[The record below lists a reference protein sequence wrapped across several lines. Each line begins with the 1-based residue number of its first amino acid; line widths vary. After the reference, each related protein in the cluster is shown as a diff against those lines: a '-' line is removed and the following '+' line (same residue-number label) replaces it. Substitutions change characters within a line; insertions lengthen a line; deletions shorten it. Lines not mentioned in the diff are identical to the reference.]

1 MNSLSNIDIEKI
13 CEQLNLPLRGVYSKD
28 LLPKDLQEG
37 YYIINLTD
45 HRNSAM
51 GHWTGFYFSSASQ
64 SRGKGIEEN
73 WGVRGAH
80 PSLYFDSFGF
90 VPPKEIE
97 IIFSPDYVY
106 NAKQIQDITSSAC
119 GFFCIAF
126 IAYTSRGCERSPN
139 FKKQNRKPSRVDFQS
154 FCDLFSKDTKV
165 NDINLFQFLSA
176 L

>member
-13 CEQLNLPLRGVYSKD
+13 CKQLNLPLRGVYSKD

-64 SRGKGIEEN
+64 
-73 WGVRGAH
+73 RGAH

-97 IIFSPDYVY
+97 MVFSPDYIY
-106 NAKQIQDITSSAC
+106 NAKQIQDISSSAC

-126 IAYTSRGCERSPN
+126 IAYTSRGCELSPN

-165 NDINLFQFLSA
+165 NDDNLQNILSS
-176 L
+176 LT

>member
-28 LLPKDLQEG
+28 LLPKVLHEG

-51 GHWTGFYFSSASQ
+51 GHWTGFYFSSASR
-64 SRGKGIEEN
+64 SRGKGETQSPFDG
-73 WGVRGAH
+73 GV
-80 PSLYFDSFGF
+80 SLYFDSFGF

-97 IIFSPDYVY
+97 MVFSPDYIY

-126 IAYTSRGCERSPN
+126 IAYTSRGCELSPN

-165 NDINLFQFLSA
+165 NDDNLQNILSS
-176 L
+176 LM